1 MTTEEFRKHPAYKYY
16 METLLYNNL
25 YSDLLSSFDYEYIS
39 YKYISYKYDNDEYM
53 LIINNPDI
61 INGIEKQLDCYLS
74 MDIYKDLYYIK
85 NDNIFY
91 FYIKE

>member
-25 YSDLLSSFDYEYIS
+25 YSDLLSIFDYEYIS
-39 YKYISYKYDNDEYM
+39 YKYNNDEYM
-53 LIINNPDI
+53 LIINNHNIVDE
-61 INGIEKQLDCYLS
+61 IEEQLDRYLS
-74 MDIYKDLYYIK
+74 IGAYKDLYYIK

>member
-25 YSDLLSSFDYEYIS
+25 YSDLCIIFDYEYIDC
-39 YKYISYKYDNDEYM
+39 KYDNNNNEYM
-53 LIINNPDI
+53 LIINNHNI
-61 INGIEKQLDCYLS
+61 VNEVEEQLDRYLS
-74 MDIYKDLYYIK
+74 MGAYKDLYYIK